1 MHASRRDKDREGVEA
16 GRGWVEVVSKVNAYK
31 ERDGK
36 EGGGE
41 ERGRKGEQEI
51 GEVVAEYTSGQLSRL

>member
-1 MHASRRDKDREGVEA
+1 MEA

-36 EGGGE
+36 ERGGE